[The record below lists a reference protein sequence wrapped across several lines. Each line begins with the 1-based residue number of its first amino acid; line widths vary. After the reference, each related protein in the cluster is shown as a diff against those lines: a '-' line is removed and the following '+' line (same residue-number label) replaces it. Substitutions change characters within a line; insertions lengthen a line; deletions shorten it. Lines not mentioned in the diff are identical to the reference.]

1 MSSFCLFFYLK
12 PFGET
17 GDIIKHT
24 TPKNMEMATK
34 FAVALETRRANN
46 NYSET
51 CSSRIEPQPTWC

>member
-1 MSSFCLFFYLK
+1 
-12 PFGET
+12 
-17 GDIIKHT
+17 
-24 TPKNMEMATK
+24 MATK